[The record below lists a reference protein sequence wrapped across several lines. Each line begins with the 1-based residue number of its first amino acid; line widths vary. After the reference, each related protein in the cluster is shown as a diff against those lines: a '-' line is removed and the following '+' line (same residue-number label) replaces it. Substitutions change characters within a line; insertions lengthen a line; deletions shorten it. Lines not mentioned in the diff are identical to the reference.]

1 MISVPYRTSSGNSW
15 IPIESHLLP
24 EGKIFIKDEIT
35 SESACEFVQQVMY
48 LRKDAP
54 EKRIKIYVN
63 SPGGEVNGGLV
74 IYDTLKSLDVDFDI
88 YCIGM
93 AASMAAIILAAGK
106 KGRRYILPHS
116 KIMIHEPLISGG
128 VGGSATSI
136 QRTAESILETKRISV
151 ELLAADTGK
160 SIEEVEKAISFDN
173 YMNSKEAIEFGICD
187 EIKTGIF

>member
-35 SESACEFVQQVMY
+35 SESACEFIQQVMY

-63 SPGGEVNGGLV
+63 SSGGEVNGGLV

-173 YMNSKEAIEFGICD
+173 YMNAKEAIEFGICD

>member
-63 SPGGEVNGGLV
+63 STGGEVNGGLV

-173 YMNSKEAIEFGICD
+173 YMNAKEAIEFGICD

>member
-1 MISVPYRTSSGNSW
+1 MISVPYRTASGNSW
-15 IPIESHLLP
+15 VPIESHLLP
-24 EGKIFIKDEIT
+24 EGNIFIRDEIT
-35 SESACEFVQQVMY
+35 AESACEFVQEVMY
-48 LRKDAP
+48 LRREDHQK
-54 EKRIKIYVN
+54 KIKIYIN

-74 IYDTLKSLDVDFDI
+74 IYDALKGLDVDYDI

-106 KGRRYILPHS
+106 KGRRFILPHS

-136 QRTAESILETKRISV
+136 QCTAESILETKRISV

-160 SIEEVEKAISFDN
+160 SIKEVEKAISFDN
-173 YMNSKEAIEFGICD
+173 YMNAKEAIEFGICD
-187 EIKTGIF
+187 EIVTDIF